1 MSSPPSSE
9 GDPPDG
15 GKKNSSSK
23 NDAVAANAE
32 AAGGDDEMEDIKQ
45 FVIRSSQNLKSDS
58 SEAGDVE
65 EALRPSPSSST
76 STQFKVEVKKEE
88 EVRDERERGLPPP
101 LPQPKMYVMPKTT
114 AAMAA
119 EKSPASSSTLSGQLP
134 PPATR
139 QITIRAPT
147 VQKAGIGPKIHLQQ
161 NIQVSCK
168 MLYFKWTTRRQEKL
182 LTIR

>member
-15 GKKNSSSK
+15 GESSSSK
-23 NDAVAANAE
+23 NEAVSASGAAAT
-32 AAGGDDEMEDIKQ
+32 AASGDDEMEDIKQ

-58 SEAGDVE
+58 PKGEVEAGD
-65 EALRPSPSSST
+65 AKPSPSSSST
-76 STQFKVEVKKEE
+76 SKQSKEEEAKKEE
-88 EVRDERERGLPPP
+88 EQLRDEKERGLPPP

-114 AAMAA
+114 AATAAA
-119 EKSPASSSTLSGQLP
+119 EKSPAPTLSGQLP

-161 NIQVSCK
+161 NIQVPFPAVDLNVS
-168 MLYFKWTTRRQEKL
+168 
-182 LTIR
+182 